1 MTENQTPTTVQLD
14 SIPSWEPPKM
24 GFFEKT
30 VKNFVGFIA
39 KVTGQTDPK
48 QQTATP
54 PANGT
59 SSPSPAAAPTPTADQ
74 NNGGSDISKKEASFF
89 DKLVAS
95 TQNLLNKTEQFATKA
110 TEKTKQLTQSIR
122 EAPSKVV
129 DKTNTVIQKGVNFG
143 EKVKNQAEHTIDKG
157 VDFGKNLQSTMK
169 EWAQQ
174 FKTNPIQAGGNVI
187 SGAAHSTAEFGKGLG
202 WQAKEIGS
210 NAL

>member
-1 MTENQTPTTVQLD
+1 
-14 SIPSWEPPKM
+14 M

-39 KVTGQTDPK
+39 KVTGQADPK

-54 PANGT
+54 PADGT
-59 SSPSPAAAPTPTADQ
+59 SSSSPATALTPTADQ
-74 NNGGSDISKKEASFF
+74 NNGGSDMPKKEASFF

-169 EWAQQ
+169 E
-174 FKTNPIQAGGNVI
+174 
-187 SGAAHSTAEFGKGLG
+187 
-202 WQAKEIGS
+202 
-210 NAL
+210 